1 MTRYISAFAALML
14 STSPVM
20 AQVPTVATD
29 IAPIH
34 SLVAQVMG
42 DLGEPTLLMD
52 QSASPHS
59 YAMRPSEARNLQQAG
74 VVFWSGNA
82 LTPWLGG
89 AIDTLA
95 PNAVSVPLIEEEA
108 SIKLEF
114 RQGATFEAHDH
125 ADHADH
131 DGHESHDDHDH
142 DDHAA
147 DEDHDDHDHDDH
159 ATDQDHDD
167 HDHDDHAAD
176 QDHDDHDHEDH
187 AADEDHDDHDHDD
200 HAADEGHEGHDHTG
214 LDPHAWLDPQNAIAW
229 LDVIAKTLS
238 DLDAENA
245 QTYAANAAEGAV
257 QLTALTE
264 RLQEQ
269 LADEHDL
276 KFVVFHDAYHYFES
290 RFDLNAAGAIS
301 LSDGAAPSPAR
312 ISELQ
317 HMIKDE
323 GVDCVFAEPQ
333 FNAGLVKTILEGTS
347 AHSGVIDPLGRD
359 IDLGSDFYGKLIQG
373 VADSFDACR

>member
-1 MTRYISAFAALML
+1 MINMTRYISAFAALML

-125 ADHADH
+125 
-131 DGHESHDDHDH
+131 

-159 ATDQDHDD
+159 AADQDHDD

-176 QDHDDHDHEDH
+176 QDHDDHDHDDH

-359 IDLGSDFYGKLIQG
+359 IDLGPDFYGKLIQG